1 MVNIAGVWNLVS
13 FNFLVNGTSILQPNG
28 PHPLGKIAIMPE
40 GYLSVQITTPEA
52 AVPIPGGVKW
62 GDASDAEIAAIAR
75 PYVAYSG
82 KYVTSYVGDQL
93 VLTTTVDVALDPSW
107 MTRPQRRNATLFR
120 ENGADYMSLR
130 PVGLIPLTLPVSFRF
145 LLRLRRPKHRVPV
158 ITRFN
163 CWAAIT
169 ASVAR

>member
-13 FNFLVNGTSILQPNG
+13 FNYLLNGTSVLQPNG
-28 PHPLGKIAIMPE
+28 PHPLGKITIMAE

-52 AVPIPGGVKW
+52 AVPIPGGVRW

-93 VLTTTVDVALDPSW
+93 VLTTTVDVSLNPAW
-107 MTRPQRRNATLFR
+107 MTLPQRRNATLFNK
-120 ENGADYMSLR
+120 NGKDYMILR
-130 PVGLIPLTLPVSFRF
+130 PVGTSPLTLPVSLSFLFRP
-145 LLRLRRPKHRVPV
+145 RRPGQRHWCLAD
-158 ITRFN
+158 F
-163 CWAAIT
+163 
-169 ASVAR
+169 